1 MYRKILK
8 TIKKYDTIVIARHIG
23 VDPDALCS
31 QLALRDAIKL
41 NFPEKKVLAIGTGSA
56 KFAHI
61 GRLDKLEKVENA
73 LLIVTDT
80 PDKRRVDS
88 VDFSQF
94 SSVIKIDH
102 HPFVEDFGGIEYIND
117 KASSACEIIMKLLIQ
132 MKFRLNSSISELLYM
147 GLVSDSNR
155 FLFDSSTPE
164 LFSLVSYYLDKY
176 PFDLSKCYL
185 KLYSR
190 PLNEVRLE
198 GYIGLNMTVTEHGLG
213 YISITDDIIQKFGVD
228 SASAGNMINNF
239 NFIKEILVWVTMTE
253 DKKNNQIRVS
263 IRSRGPVINQI
274 AEKYHGGGHKF
285 ASGARVKTMDE
296 AMKIIDDLE
305 EVLVDYQNG
314 GDDNGSERC

>member
-1 MYRKILK
+1 MYKKILK
-8 TIKKYDTIVIARHIG
+8 MIKRYDAIVIARHIG

-31 QLALRDAIKL
+31 QLALRDVIRL
-41 NFPEKKVLAIGTGSA
+41 NFPEKKVIAIGTGSA

-61 GRLDKLEKVENA
+61 GKLDKLEKLDHA

-102 HPFVEDFGGIEYIND
+102 HPFVEDFGGIELID
-117 KASSACEIIMKLLIQ
+117 EKASSACEIIMKFLMHTKLQI
-132 MKFRLNSSISELLYM
+132 NSSIVELLYM

-164 LFSLVSYYLDKY
+164 LFSLISYYLDKY
-176 PFDLSKCYL
+176 PFDLSDCYQ
-185 KLYSR
+185 KLYMR

-198 GYIGLNMTVTEHGLG
+198 GYIALHMTVTEHGLG
-213 YISITDDIIQKFGVD
+213 YIPITNEIIHEYGVD

-239 NFIKEILVWVTMTE
+239 NFIKEVLVWVTMTE
-253 DKKNNQIRVS
+253 DIKNNQIRIS
-263 IRSRGPVINQI
+263 IRSRGPVINHV
-274 AEKYHGGGHKF
+274 AEKYHGGGQKS
-285 ASGARVKTMDE
+285 ASGARVKTMEE

-305 EVLVDYQNG
+305 QLLIEYQSEVT
-314 GDDNGSERC
+314 DNGN